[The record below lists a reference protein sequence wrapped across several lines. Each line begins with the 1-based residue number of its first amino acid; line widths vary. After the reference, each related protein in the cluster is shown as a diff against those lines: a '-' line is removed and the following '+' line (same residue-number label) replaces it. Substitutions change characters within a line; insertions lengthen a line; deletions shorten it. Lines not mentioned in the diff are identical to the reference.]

1 MPKAAD
7 QDQMPSVQPQWFASL
22 VARYALQDANES
34 SSEDEDKSSDVESS
48 NCDYEEAS
56 TFTL

>member
-7 QDQMPSVQPQWFASL
+7 QDQMPSVRPQWFASL

-48 NCDYEEAS
+48 NSDYEEDDIYS
-56 TFTL
+56 

>member
-1 MPKAAD
+1 
-7 QDQMPSVQPQWFASL
+7 MPSVRPQWLASL

-48 NCDYEEAS
+48 MSDYEDDDIYQGGQ
-56 TFTL
+56 